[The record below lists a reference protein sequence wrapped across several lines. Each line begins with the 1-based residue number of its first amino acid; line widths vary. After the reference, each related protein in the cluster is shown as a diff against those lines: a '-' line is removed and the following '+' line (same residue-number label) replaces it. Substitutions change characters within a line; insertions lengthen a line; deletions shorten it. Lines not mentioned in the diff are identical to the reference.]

1 MNEHRSDLHN
11 DVDNNNGGKLK
22 PYNKDSLKFR
32 VLKAPL
38 SLGLEERDAAHPAFD
53 IVGESEFVEVQF
65 KGNRRHIFKNP
76 NNLHVELYDDVIV
89 STDNGTEMGS
99 VCCNGQVASNK
110 LKNIYKESAKDNY
123 IIIRHANA
131 EDYEVQQNIS
141 LEEQLTL
148 EKTKEMVES
157 FQLEMKITEAEWQYD
172 RQRLTIFFTAAQR
185 IDFREL
191 VKELA
196 RTFRTRIELRQ
207 ISSREETKRIGCG
220 FGACGLELCCN
231 SFLPQFN
238 HVTLDHARKQQ
249 LSNNVAKLSGYCGRL
264 KCCLL
269 YEYDTYEAAFE
280 EYPELRSKLI
290 LEDGSEAKLLKV
302 DVFKDTAQVY
312 NETHKKYMTL
322 EKAEILEI
330 MKRGKVYRNV
340 EFDEEE
346 IRAMAELQE
355 LEDKPDGSEQQK
367 RRPAMQQQVE
377 RIMSRMQDSQHSQ
390 KNSELTDHLLSGEE
404 TGKARGRKQFNG
416 NGRNNNR
423 RFNNNN
429 SNNRNNG
436 KNQRNG
442 AKPNGKYR
450 DKNTAEKPTAKEL
463 NQDKSN

>member
-1 MNEHRSDLHN
+1 MNDHRSDVHN
-11 DVDNNNGGKLK
+11 DDTTNNGGKLK
-22 PYNKDSLKFR
+22 PFNKDSLKFR

-38 SLGLEERDAAHPAFD
+38 SLGLEESEAVHPAFD

-65 KGNRRHIFKNP
+65 KGNRRHIFRNP
-76 NNLHVELYDDVIV
+76 NKLHVELYDDVIV

-131 EDYEVQQNIS
+131 EDYDVQQNIS

-148 EKTKEMVES
+148 EKTKEMVETY
-157 FQLEMKITEAEWQYD
+157 QLEMKITEAEWQFD
-172 RQRLTIFFTAAQR
+172 RQRLTVFFTAAQR

-191 VKELA
+191 VKDLA

-302 DVFKDTAQVY
+302 DVFKDKAQVY

-322 EKAEILEI
+322 EKSEI
-330 MKRGKVYRNV
+330 MDIVKKGKVYRN
-340 EFDEEE
+340 EEYDLDE
-346 IRAMAELQE
+346 IRAMAELQA
-355 LEDKPDGSEQQK
+355 LEDAPDGSDQQK

-377 RIMSRMQDSQHSQ
+377 RIMSRMQESQHSQ
-390 KNSELTDHLLSGEE
+390 KNSELTEHLLSNDGN
-404 TGKARGRKQFNG
+404 GKPRGRRNYNG

-429 SNNRNNG
+429 NRNNNNN
-436 KNQRNG
+436 KNQRSG
-442 AKPNGKYR
+442 GKPNGKYR
-450 DKNTAEKPTAKEL
+450 DKNFEGKSPQRAAKDD
-463 NQDKSN
+463 NSN